1 MSDAR
6 LVARR
11 FGAFL
16 KFGNAPGDFLPGADA
31 LVIAF
36 KRKRANLLG
45 DVDWRLFPVSFQHR
59 VGAGPQLPVAQRHR
73 WPRQ

>member
-1 MSDAR
+1 M
-6 LVARR
+6 ARR
-11 FGAFL
+11 FGDCL
-16 KFGNAPGDFLPGADA
+16 KFGNPLGNLLPGADTFI
-31 LVIAF
+31 IAF

-45 DVDWRLFPVSFQHR
+45 DVDWRLCSVSFQHR